1 MTQRT
6 TDDQMPELRRDFDRF
21 EYISNYLQQKE
32 NQQIDKNEQN
42 LTYTDLSDK
51 LNATTIRQF
60 ASLLNNENSG
70 QFFIYDSVTC
80 DALNNMDNTRFL
92 AFLEKQQINHFGK
105 DLVMILPVINLGSL
119 TLFTVNPQ
127 SKTLRIEN
135 NSNFV

>member
-1 MTQRT
+1 
-6 TDDQMPELRRDFDRF
+6 
-21 EYISNYLQQKE
+21 
-32 NQQIDKNEQN
+32 
-42 LTYTDLSDK
+42 
-51 LNATTIRQF
+51 
-60 ASLLNNENSG
+60 
-70 QFFIYDSVTC
+70 
-80 DALNNMDNTRFL
+80 MDNTRFL

>member
-1 MTQRT
+1 M
-6 TDDQMPELRRDFDRF
+6 
-21 EYISNYLQQKE
+21 
-32 NQQIDKNEQN
+32 
-42 LTYTDLSDK
+42 
-51 LNATTIRQF
+51 
-60 ASLLNNENSG
+60 LNNENSG

>member
-92 AFLEKQQINHFGK
+92 AS
-105 DLVMILPVINLGSL
+105 P
-119 TLFTVNPQ
+119 
-127 SKTLRIEN
+127 
-135 NSNFV
+135 